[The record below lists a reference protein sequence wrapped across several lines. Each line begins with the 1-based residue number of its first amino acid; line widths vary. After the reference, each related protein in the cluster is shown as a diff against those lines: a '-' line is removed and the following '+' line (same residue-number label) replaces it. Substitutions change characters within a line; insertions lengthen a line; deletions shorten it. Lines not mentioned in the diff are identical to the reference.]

1 MANEATDFHA
11 GAVATV
17 KIGGNDVGV
26 TFDGV
31 EIQFEQSEVELE
43 CDQIIAAIDDVA
55 TKKAVTVRLNV
66 AAVDLDNFIRAWHY
80 PSTNLVSSS
89 VDIDAD
95 DDVTTTLEI
104 TVLLRNLNTRTYH
117 FYRVRARGTSAH
129 NYKKDGQTFIPI
141 EIKCYY
147 DDTVSRIGYVKDVA
161 P

>member
-1 MANEATDFHA
+1 MANEAADFHA
-11 GAVATV
+11 GAVTTV

-31 EIQFEQSEVELE
+31 EIQFEQSEIELE
-43 CDQIIAAIDDVA
+43 CDQFITPIDDVA

-66 AAVDLDNFIRAWHY
+66 AAVDLDNFVRAWHY

-89 VDIDAD
+89 LDIDAD
-95 DDVTTTLEI
+95 DDVSTTLEI
-104 TVLLRNLNTRTYH
+104 AVLLRNLNTRTYH

-129 NYKKDGQTFIPI
+129 SYKKDGQTFIPI

-147 DDTVSRIGYVKDVA
+147 CDTAGRIGFVKDVA